1 METMK
6 ALTQW
11 NSFREPESV
20 ITMAI
25 TEWTP
30 LVDVTEDEQEYL
42 IKAELPEVRK
52 GDVKV
57 SVDNGTLTISGERVF
72 AFVRSFTLPVGT
84 ACEKVSADFKDG
96 VLKVH
101 LPKNRTCKP
110 KSIDVKVG

>member
-11 NSFREPESV
+11 DSFREPERAE
-20 ITMAI
+20 TMSI

-30 LVDVTEDEQEYL
+30 LVDVTEDAQEYL
-42 IKAELPEVRK
+42 IKAELPEVKK

-57 SVDNGTLTISGERVF
+57 SVENGTLKISGERVF

-101 LPKNRTCKP
+101 LPKSRAGRP